1 MSQTAFPTSTP
12 ETDARWLGYARRYN
26 FFHSETYAA
35 FALISATLIAL
46 LWANFG
52 GESYSHFWHT
62 EAGFDIAGMSLHFTF
77 HEWVDEGLMTFFF
90 FMVGL
95 DVRRDL
101 TLGELRNPRNAI
113 LPAAAA
119 IGGLLIPALIY
130 IFMSRGSGFEG
141 AWGTVISTDTAFAL
155 GMLALIGPRNAPR
168 LRAFLLAFAVIDD
181 IGALSVIAIFYTEDL
196 NVQALGFV
204 ALGLL
209 VIWLLA
215 RWGVWRSSPYIVAGI
230 FTWYA
235 MYSSGIHATLAG
247 VLIALLMPV
256 YATRRADADEASRIF
271 DIYRQ
276 TPIPVVAVTAR
287 DTLAKSIP
295 LNQRLSDFLPGY
307 VNYLVVPLFALANA
321 GIVVT
326 ADSFSA
332 AMGSAVTWGVIA
344 GLVLGKLLGVVLGA
358 GLVFWLLPSTR
369 QPGLD
374 LPRVAGIGA
383 LSGMGFTISL
393 LVANMAIDDPVVQ
406 TQARMGVLLAT
417 GLALLLATI
426 IFRLGDRFVPLEA
439 AEGDVLARPYD
450 PETDHLYGRVDAP
463 IHLVFYRAYNPSHAN
478 QTGKAFLRT
487 MEEMEESHQVAFTL
501 RHKATEGISLYIAL
515 AIEAAT
521 AQGLYSPFL
530 FEVIRGVEENPNFD
544 CEGVREVARKV
555 GVDVEEMD
563 RRIQSGADLAKV
575 ERDRQDLPEELV
587 ESDDVIF
594 YINGRRF
601 DGPLNSWNIRYHL
614 QEELDRLEAEKA
626 QEAKA

>member
-1 MSQTAFPTSTP
+1 MYRPNGASGA
-12 ETDARWLGYARRYN
+12 DDLIMGYARRYT
-26 FFHSETYAA
+26 FFRSETYAA
-35 FALISATLIAL
+35 FALIAATLIAL

-62 EAGFDIAGMSLHFTF
+62 EAGFDIGGISLHFTF

-119 IGGLLIPALIY
+119 IGGLLIPALVY
-130 IFMSRGSGFEG
+130 IFMSRGTGFEG

-196 NVQALGFV
+196 NVQALAFV
-204 ALGLL
+204 ALGLF

-215 RWGVWRSSPYIVAGI
+215 RRGVWQSSPYIVAGI

-235 MYSSGIHATLAG
+235 MYSSGVHATLAG

-256 YATRRADADEASRIF
+256 YATRRSDTDQTARVF
-271 DIYRQ
+271 DLYRQ
-276 TPIPVVAVTAR
+276 TPIPGVALLTRNFLVQ
-287 DTLAKSIP
+287 SIP

-321 GIVVT
+321 GIVIT

-358 GLVFWLLPSTR
+358 GLVFWLIPATR

-393 LVANMAIDDPVVQ
+393 LVANMAISDEVAQ
-406 TQARMGVLLAT
+406 NQARMGVLLAT
-417 GLALLLATI
+417 ALALVLATI
-426 IFRLGDRFVPLEA
+426 IFRLGDRFSPLEA
-439 AEGDVLARPYD
+439 AEGDVLPRPFD
-450 PETDHLYGRVDAP
+450 PETDHLYGKENAP
-463 IHLVFYRAYNPSHAN
+463 VHVVFYRSYSPDHAAR
-478 QTGKAFLRT
+478 TGMALWHT
-487 MEEMEESHQVAFTL
+487 LEEMGRDERVSLTL
-501 RHKATEGISLYIAL
+501 RHKASEGLSLYIAL

-530 FEVIRGVEENPNFD
+530 FEVIRGVEEDSNFD
-544 CEGVREVARKV
+544 CEGVREAARKV

-563 RRIQSGADLAKV
+563 RRIQSGVDLAKV
-575 ERDRQDLPEELV
+575 ERDREDLPEELL

-594 YINGRRF
+594 YINGKRF

-614 QEELDRLEAEKA
+614 QQELDRLEAETS
-626 QEAKA
+626 QAKA